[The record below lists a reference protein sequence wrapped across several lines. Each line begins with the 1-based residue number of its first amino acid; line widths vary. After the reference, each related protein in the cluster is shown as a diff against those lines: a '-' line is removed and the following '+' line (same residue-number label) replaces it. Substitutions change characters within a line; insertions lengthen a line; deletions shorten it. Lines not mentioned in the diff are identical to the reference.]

1 MNDYFLIIENEMFKS
16 FGLLLTDGAF
26 FVRMIQKITRESK

>member
-16 FGLLLTDGAF
+16 FGLLLTYKRF
-26 FVRMIQKITRESK
+26 FVRMIQKIKRELI